1 MAKLDYMAV
10 QNKIKVL
17 LDADSRTDDYNV
29 FVEESFMLKP
39 DQCPYVGIFLDSY
52 DTLEDT
58 ETIGGNR
65 PYLTQLNIEIWIYGF
80 SFENNDG
87 AGIRDGILGNVKEVM
102 KENKTLDGTILYFQ
116 FGSGEFDNQKNTAG
130 LGFFKGVSLTLECQ
144 LKE

>member
-1 MAKLDYMAV
+1 MAKIDYMAV
-10 QNKIKVL
+10 QNKIKAL
-17 LDADSRTDDYNV
+17 LDADSRTSGYNV
-29 FVEESFMLKP
+29 FVEEDFMLKP

-65 PYLTQLNIEIWIYGF
+65 PYLTQLNIEIWMYGF

-87 AGIRDGILGNVKEVM
+87 SVIRDGILGNVKEVL
-102 KENKTLDGTILYFQ
+102 KENKTLEDVILYFQ

-144 LKE
+144 IKE

>member
-1 MAKLDYMAV
+1 MAKIDYMAV
-10 QNKIKVL
+10 QNKIKAL
-17 LDADSRTDDYNV
+17 LDADSRTNSYNV
-29 FVEESFMLKP
+29 FVEEDFMLKP

-65 PYLTQLNIEIWIYGF
+65 PYLTQQ
-80 SFENNDG
+80 NNDG
-87 AGIRDGILGNVKEVM
+87 AQIRDGILGNVKEVL
-102 KENKTLDGTILYFQ
+102 KENKTLEDVILYFQ

-144 LKE
+144 IKE

>member
-10 QNKIKVL
+10 QNKIKAL
-17 LDADSRTDDYNV
+17 LNADSRTNSYFV
-29 FVEESFMLKP
+29 FVEDEFMLKP

-65 PYLTQLNIEIWIYGF
+65 PYLTQLNVEIWMYGF

-87 AGIRDGILGNVKEVM
+87 SVIRDGILGNVKEVL
-102 KENKTLDGTILYFQ
+102 KEN
-116 FGSGEFDNQKNTAG
+116 SSSRS
-130 LGFFKGVSLTLECQ
+130 FFIMERLIMIFPPEH
-144 LKE
+144 